1 MLYKHGL
8 AVMRAQPFHLG
19 HKNIINKMLNECENV
34 TIVLGS
40 VQNCGTERNPFTF
53 DMRRKMIEN
62 CCTCERIN
70 ILGVEDINRP
80 DIWAEFVLEQVKNNA
95 PHLPVPDVYYAGCRE
110 DGAWFDGKIETIVI
124 VDRYAESFPI
134 ISATMVRDMLR
145 SGDERWKDLVPH
157 ENIDLIFKNFQE
169 IFHG

>member
-8 AVMRAQPFHLG
+8 TVMRAQPFHLG
-19 HKNIINKMLNECENV
+19 HKNIINKMQNECENV
-34 TIVLGS
+34 TVVLGS

-53 DMRRKMIEN
+53 EMRRQMLEN
-62 CCTCERIN
+62 CCGGKHIN

-80 DIWAEFVLEQVKNNA
+80 DIWADFVLGRVAEHSLNLPA
-95 PHLPVPDVYYAGCRE
+95 PDAYYAGCRE
-110 DGAWFDGKIETIVI
+110 DSAWFEGKVETIVI
-124 VDRYAESFPI
+124 VDRYASSFPI

-145 SGDERWKDLVPH
+145 SGDERWKELVPQ
-157 ENIDLIFKNFQE
+157 ENIELILKSFRE